1 MASAVELMEQ
11 AMEQAPNVEQVAS
24 TLLETDGVAGVMA
37 TIAAGK
43 IHDGDHH
50 LLLTCYTALFVDG
63 LGEEPRDDEAVLSLR
78 DQLLELRHHPRW
90 RRRHGCPRGRLVHTT
105 QRKVPRG
112 EITRTSCPRAR
123 ALLYYPYCTV
133 CTGVCTLS
141 ATILQFYFDSRLSD
155 LLDNR

>member
-63 LGEEPRDDEAVLSLR
+63 PSRQRQA
-78 DQLLELRHHPRW
+78 H
-90 RRRHGCPRGRLVHTT
+90 RRCRA
-105 QRKVPRG
+105 
-112 EITRTSCPRAR
+112 IDSAARTAPSTA
-123 ALLYYPYCTV
+123 
-133 CTGVCTLS
+133 
-141 ATILQFYFDSRLSD
+141 
-155 LLDNR
+155 